1 MCKKHKTED
10 HVMVVILPSYNLQVV
25 GQLALWTNF
34 LSIVKK
40 QIPGQNILKVEKFQN
55 LVENDVMHVEN
66 TVLQSLRIFY
76 IIVLRA
82 EIVTTFDSK
91 MVAVFTRNAKT

>member
-1 MCKKHKTED
+1 MCKKTED